1 MSDSIGPKKELFLEY
16 LFNDAECMG
25 STRLAADAAGYDST
39 DHSKLVRELKDE
51 ILKRTQEKLVLKA
64 PKAAGQLIDMME
76 EDGSI
81 PKADLRLKAV
91 ESLLDRVGVS
101 KKQEMVVS
109 GSDTTPLFFIP
120 AKQFQ
125 EVQDNGTE
133 ETN

>member
-1 MSDSIGPKKELFLEY
+1 MSDLNPKKELFLEY

-39 DHSKLVRELKDE
+39 DHSKIVRELKDE
-51 ILKRTQEKLVLKA
+51 ILKRTQERLVLKA

-81 PKADLRLKAV
+81 PKADIRLKAV

-101 KKQEMVVS
+101 KKQEMVIS
-109 GSDTTPLFFIP
+109 GNDTTPLFFIP
-120 AKQFQ
+120 AKQEIQ
-125 EVQDNGTE
+125 KDSVE
-133 ETN
+133 E